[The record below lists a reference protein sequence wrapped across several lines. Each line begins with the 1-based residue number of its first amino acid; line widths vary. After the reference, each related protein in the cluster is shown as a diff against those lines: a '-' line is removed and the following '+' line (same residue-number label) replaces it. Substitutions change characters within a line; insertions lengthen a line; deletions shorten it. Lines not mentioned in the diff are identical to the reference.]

1 MLFFCVMLLSHFLHV
16 FACSL
21 QVFFCHGQG
30 LWFERSSMD
39 FILDPGTIMLGCS
52 YPGRQGWAG
61 IIQGHVLF
69 FFLCQG

>member
-1 MLFFCVMLLSHFLHV
+1 MLIFCVMLLSHFLHV
-16 FACSL
+16 FCY
-21 QVFFCHGQG
+21 GQG

-61 IIQGHVLF
+61 IIQGHVLIF
-69 FFLCQG
+69 FSLSRIDGID